1 MNRPDPVRCRIKA
14 CPALGYW
21 GPDGLCPMHQAE
33 AYLYDGQPLA
43 GADDE

>member
-14 CPALGYW
+14 CPCIGHW
-21 GPDGLCPMHQAE
+21 PSGGLCPMHARE